1 MAIFMI
7 GTQRSGS
14 NLLRLMLNQLPEISA
29 PHPPHILQRMTP
41 LMSAYGDL
49 QKNSHFRSLVDDV
62 CRLVELNPVPWQGV
76 VLDRDVIT
84 RQAQVRSLM
93 GVFEAIYD
101 RAAEDQY
108 AATWC
113 CKSLAN
119 IRFLPAIETHF
130 RNARYIYLYRD
141 GRDVA
146 VSFRRAIVGEKHFYH
161 IAREWAK
168 TQQLALTMELHIDS
182 DRFFRVKYENMVEEP
197 EAMMKRLCEFLEL
210 EYREDM
216 LNFHQSDEAHRAAQS
231 SELWGNVIQPI
242 MKDNTGKFSTEAS
255 EEDIRIF
262 ESVAGDVLDKLGYR
276 RSVVPHGKEE
286 HYRSDQVRLFDI
298 ENERLKH
305 EAMSRSDND
314 DRHRRDRQAGF
325 LTTIIERQQSMSD
338 EVLLHLDGR

>member
-1 MAIFMI
+1 MAIFMV

-41 LMSAYGDL
+41 LISAYGDL
-49 QKNSHFRSLVDDV
+49 QKDGHFYSMVDDV

-76 VLDRDVIT
+76 VLDRDVIV
-84 RQAQVRSLM
+84 QQVQIRSLM

-101 RAAEDQY
+101 RVAEAQC
-108 AATWC
+108 ATTWC

-130 RNARYIYLYRD
+130 RSARYIYLYRD

-146 VSFRRAIVGEKHFYH
+146 VSFRKAVVGEKHFYH
-161 IAREWAK
+161 IAREWAQ

-182 DRFFRVKYENMVEEP
+182 DRFFRVKYEDMVAEP
-197 EAMMKRLCEFLEL
+197 EAMMKRLCEFLKL

-216 LNFHQSDEAHRAAQS
+216 LNFHQSDEARRAAQS
-231 SELWGNVIQPI
+231 SELWSNVTQPI
-242 MKDNTGKFSTEAS
+242 MKDNAGKFHTEAS

-262 ESVAGDVLDKLGYR
+262 ESMAGGVLDKLGYR
-276 RSVVPHGKEE
+276 RSVVPRGKEE
-286 HYRSDQVRLFDI
+286 HYRSDQVRLFDV
-298 ENERLKH
+298 ENERLKR
-305 EAMSRSDND
+305 EAISRFDD
-314 DRHRRDRQAGF
+314 ADRHRRDRQAGF
-325 LTTIIERQQSMSD
+325 LTSIIERQQSMSD
-338 EVLLHLDGR
+338 EVLSHLDGR